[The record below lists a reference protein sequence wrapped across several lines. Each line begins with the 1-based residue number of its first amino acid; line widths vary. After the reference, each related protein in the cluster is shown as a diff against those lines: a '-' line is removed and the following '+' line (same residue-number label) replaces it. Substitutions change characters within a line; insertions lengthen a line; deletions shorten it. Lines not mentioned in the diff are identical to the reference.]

1 MAKFAGKIF
10 KVSNNKIGI
19 RNDGAHNV
27 HVVWYN
33 PFKRKFR
40 CKVITSLESEKEL
53 NGKELKQLKTTPYV
67 KKRGAKNTFR
77 LFKRNKYAK
86 VRKGEIVPIPESK
99 LQGFAVWSGYQ
110 NTVELSLDDLKK
122 AKAQNDKKILKQR
135 KAEVKTSAF

>member
-1 MAKFAGKIF
+1 MAKYVGKIF

-19 RNDGAHNV
+19 RNNGAHNV

-40 CKVITSLESEKEL
+40 CRVITSLESEKEL

-67 KKRGAKNTFR
+67 KKRGTKNIFR

-99 LQGFAVWSGYQ
+99 LQGFDVWSGYQ

-122 AKAQNDKKILKQR
+122 SKAQNDKNILK
-135 KAEVKTSAF
+135 

>member
-1 MAKFAGKIF
+1 MAKFVGKIF
-10 KVSNNKIGI
+10 KVSNNKLGV

-33 PFKRKFR
+33 PFKHNYEWLEFR
-40 CKVITSLESEKEL
+40 RVLFRSITSLESEKEL

-67 KKRGAKNTFR
+67 KKRGTKNTFQ

-122 AKAQNDKKILKQR
+122 AKAQNDKKILK
-135 KAEVKTSAF
+135 